1 MNHSEELKKT
11 NKLYTNYPIGLFS
24 MLIALLL
31 PVILPILGSFIA
43 PLLFIAGVVAVMISK
58 VNIWLRLSTVLLIV
72 GIVYV
77 FWKEYESLIL
87 NYLPNPME

>member
-31 PVILPILGSFIA
+31 PVILPNLGSFIA

-58 VNIWLRLSTVLLIV
+58 VNIWLRLPTVLLIV

-87 NYLPNPME
+87 YYLPNTME